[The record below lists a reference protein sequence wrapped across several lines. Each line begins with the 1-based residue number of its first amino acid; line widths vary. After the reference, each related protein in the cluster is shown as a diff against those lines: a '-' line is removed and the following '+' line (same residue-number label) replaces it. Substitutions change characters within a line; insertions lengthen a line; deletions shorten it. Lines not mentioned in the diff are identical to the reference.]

1 MTSDSPRILHGGSTH
16 CALKYAVMK
25 NKPITAEDVY
35 AMFPNKFRSISRTKE
50 SLTMLEKYKLV
61 KSVST
66 GWCITQNGVNYLKS
80 TAKTYK
86 GDLK

>member
-1 MTSDSPRILHGGSTH
+1 MSTPRILNGGSTH

-25 NKPITAEDVY
+25 NKPVTAEDVY

-50 SLTMLEKYKLV
+50 SMAMLEKYNLIKKV
-61 KSVST
+61 PT
-66 GWCITQNGVNYLKS
+66 GWVITKMGTGYLQS

-86 GDLK
+86 GDMK